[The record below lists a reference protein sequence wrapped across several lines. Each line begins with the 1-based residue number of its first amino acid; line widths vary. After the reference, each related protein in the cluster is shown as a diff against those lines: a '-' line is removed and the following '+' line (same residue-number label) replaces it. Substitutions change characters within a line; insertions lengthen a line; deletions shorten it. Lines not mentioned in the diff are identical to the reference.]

1 MATQQR
7 STNHRATST
16 FGRTNSV
23 NDVKPVTTCWRQ
35 VHGRGLNF
43 ETGSECWLGLSV
55 TGGVGTKQP
64 DDVSMGGG
72 DGSGDGQ
79 RSDP

>member
-1 MATQQR
+1 MPHPPLAGQT
-7 STNHRATST
+7 
-16 FGRTNSV
+16 V
-23 NDVKPVTTCWRQ
+23 NGVKPVTTCWRRI
-35 VHGRGLNF
+35 HGPGFDF
-43 ETGSECWLGLSV
+43 ETGSESWLGLSV